1 MIDDKEEDSS
11 HVELTDSIYTQNKST
26 TLTTLLLKLCIS
38 GARIYYHYTQL
49 IKPAVK
55 SLLPS

>member
-38 GARIYYHYTQL
+38 GVN
-49 IKPAVK
+49 IKPK
-55 SLLPS
+55 W